1 MTLLKPSYNR
11 AKIDLPP
18 PPENKSLLHYAL
30 TLSHTALHECINPE
44 LFKLILLR
52 ARKKFKI
59 NPFQDNTTTSSGT
72 SGGNSSSSGSSS
84 TTLYN
89 TIPTTNNTNTTT
101 ASTTTTSTL
110 TPLTWEHQTETQR
123 VYYYILNQYILWC
136 RDEYRI
142 RLVRTI
148 RKVTDRIEQLHRFRL
163 QLILNIHEK
172 YIKNEELI
180 SMNETKSSSN
190 WFYNLSSNN
199 SSNDVDIQY
208 QRNLRQKF
216 PFLTLQNPVFFDTP
230 VVLLNTKHGIFD
242 SAAAILHN
250 NSGNIYITIDYF
262 MYYSTS
268 SIFSNNSEIVVI
280 PLRSVRFMELV
291 DVDSSIVVRCS
302 YEGDGSS
309 NSSSTGGGG
318 GTTNTATTAS
328 TVVGDSSNN
337 TTTPTTTTTTTTPQQ
352 YKPTPNAHQPHTIRL
367 IDSTGTIDITVEV
380 TGLTLD
386 YTRRVFDLLDLII
399 KVSSVLYMVL
409 LCYTVDYDG
418 FTVLYDGFYC
428 VMH

>member
-18 PPENKSLLHYAL
+18 PPENKSILHYTL
-30 TLSHTALHECINPE
+30 TLSHTALHECINSE
-44 LFKLILLR
+44 LLKLILLR

-59 NPFQDNTTTSSGT
+59 NPFQDNITTSSGT

-89 TIPTTNNTNTTT
+89 NTTIPTTNNTNTTT

-123 VYYYILNQYILWC
+123 VHYYILNQYILWC

-142 RLVRTI
+142 RLIRTI

-180 SMNETKSSSN
+180 LMNETKTSSN
-190 WFYNLSSNN
+190 WFYTLSSNN
-199 SSNDVDIQY
+199 TSNDIDIQY

-268 SIFSNNSEIVVI
+268 SIFSNNSEIIVI

-302 YEGDGSS
+302 YEGEGSS
-309 NSSSTGGGG
+309 NSSTTSSSSSSSSSTN
-318 GTTNTATTAS
+318 TTNTAA

-337 TTTPTTTTTTTTPQQ
+337 TTTTTPHQ

-399 KVSSVLYMVL
+399 KVIFVLYMGFIVL
-409 LCYTVDYDG
+409 CSSL
-418 FTVLYDGFYC
+418 
-428 VMH
+428 